1 MPIWLRKFTF
11 QKMKE
16 FYDKEN
22 KENEKHYNQRKKRT
36 VAKPKIKPTYRTK
49 ASNK

>member
-1 MPIWLRKFTF
+1 MPVWIRKFTF
-11 QKMKE
+11 LKMKE

-22 KENEKHYNQRKKRT
+22 KANQKAYEKNKRIS
-36 VAKPKIKPTYRTK
+36 KNIPKIKPTYTTR